1 MSDLQIALI
10 GAGIA
15 VVAGVWGYNKW
26 LERRHWQLAD
36 KIFRGGQADVL
47 LGAEETAEA
56 GLATIPAIEPST
68 ERLEPAERLEPVAR
82 IEPAERPEPTDRPE
96 PTERPAPVPDKIAQA
111 SEAAAAAGPL
121 PLPAL
126 PPELADD
133 IADCLIRLDFVEP
146 VAAPGLWASQS
157 RWAGQVDKTMSW
169 LGFDEVSGHWQALS
183 GHDANRYL
191 VIVVALQLADR
202 RGAVSDAALSAFLD
216 GTRDIASQCA
226 GVVDLPKH
234 DDVLMHARGLDEFCA
249 GVDLQLGVNIVSTPA
264 APFAGTKLR
273 GLAEAAGLQLQ
284 ADGSFHAIDDRGR
297 TRFKLG
303 NIGAER
309 FEAESMK
316 SLATHGVTL
325 SLDVPRVADGPAV
338 FDAMLV
344 VARQLTQGLGGSL
357 VDGQGH
363 PLSAEMIAAIRA
375 KVGELQQKMALHQIV
390 AGSVR
395 AQRLFS

>member
-10 GAGIA
+10 AAGIA

-26 LERRHWQLAD
+26 LERRHRQLAE
-36 KIFRGGQADVL
+36 KIFRGEQPDVL
-47 LGAEETAEA
+47 LGTEEAPE
-56 GLATIPAIEPST
+56 LRSPAVVELEEPVVERIEPSERQEPT
-68 ERLEPAERLEPVAR
+68 ERLEPVVT
-82 IEPAERPEPTDRPE
+82 PTLD
-96 PTERPAPVPDKIAQA
+96 
-111 SEAAAAAGPL
+111 EAAVPPAVVGEDAPL

-133 IADCLIRLDFVEP
+133 IADCLVRLDFVEP
-146 VAAPGLWASQS
+146 VSAPGLWASQS
-157 RWAGQVDKTMSW
+157 RWSGHVDKKMSW
-169 LGFDEVSGHWQALS
+169 LGFNEAAGQWQALS
-183 GHDANRYL
+183 AHDAGRYL
-191 VIVVALQLADR
+191 VIVAALQLADR
-202 RGAVSDAALSAFLD
+202 RGAVSDSALSAFLD
-216 GTRDIASQCA
+216 GARDIAAQCA
-226 GVVDLPKH
+226 GIVDLPGH

-284 ADGSFHAIDDRGR
+284 GDGCFHALDDGGR

-303 NIGAER
+303 NVGAER

-325 SLDVPRVADGPAV
+325 TLDVPRVADGPAV
-338 FDAMLV
+338 FDALLV
-344 VARQLTQGLGGSL
+344 VARQLTRGLDGAL

-375 KVGELQQKMALHQIV
+375 KVGELQQKMALHQIL

>member
-10 GAGIA
+10 AAGIA

-26 LERRHWQLAD
+26 LERRHRQLAD
-36 KIFRGGQADVL
+36 KIFRGDQADVL
-47 LGAEETAEA
+47 LGADETTEA
-56 GLATIPAIEPST
+56 GPATIPAIDPPAA
-68 ERLEPAERLEPVAR
+68 ERLEPTERCEPVAR
-82 IEPAERPEPTDRPE
+82 IEPAERTE
-96 PTERPAPVPDKIAQA
+96 PTERPEPEPLPEEIPLA

-157 RWAGQVDKTMSW
+157 RWAGHVDKTMSW

-183 GHDANRYL
+183 ARDANRYL

-216 GTRDIASQCA
+216 GTREIASQCA

-249 GVDLQLGVNIVSTPA
+249 GVDLQLGVNIVSAPA